1 MMLRWPIQR
10 SENDGSGT
18 RMPSQV
24 SIRCRPCAGSLA
36 IRRHALLRS
45 RGAQKNDV
53 RLLWSRAI
61 GVVRPQEGTRTR
73 LVVWGCA
80 CVCRV
85 RGATHRV
92 PGLRESEARGAGV
105 SFGQP
110 VLYQALWL

>member
-10 SENDGSGT
+10 SENEGSGT

-24 SIRCRPCAGSLA
+24 SI
-36 IRRHALLRS
+36 HALLRS

-61 GVVRPQEGTRTR
+61 GVVRPQEGRRTR
-73 LVVWGCA
+73 LVVWGCG

-92 PGLRESEARGAGV
+92 PGLRESEARAAGV

-110 VLYQALWL
+110 VLYQALWLCCGPALPCGEHP